1 VLRRVDT
8 VLGHYPAMRDVADA
22 RRAISR
28 RIVCGCG
35 VRLANVRGAS
45 VLLEPLVECG
55 GSTETDGAGGGLLAG
70 GDGLAE
76 GGADGSLLDGG
87 DGGAARTMR
96 AQECPGDA
104 CGRPRFCCPIEI
116 GR

>member
-1 VLRRVDT
+1 MLRRVDT
-8 VLGHYPAMRDVADA
+8 VLGHYPVMLDVADA

-55 GSTETDGAGGGLLAG
+55 GSTETDGAGGGVSRG
-70 GDGLAE
+70 
-76 GGADGSLLDGG
+76 
-87 DGGAARTMR
+87 R
-96 AQECPGDA
+96 
-104 CGRPRFCCPIEI
+104 CGR
-116 GR
+116 

>member
-35 VRLANVRGAS
+35 VRLANMLGAS
-45 VLLEPLVECG
+45 VLLEPLEPLVECG
-55 GSTETDGAGGGLLAG
+55 GSTETDGAGGGV
-70 GDGLAE
+70 
-76 GGADGSLLDGG
+76 S
-87 DGGAARTMR
+87 R
-96 AQECPGDA
+96 
-104 CGRPRFCCPIEI
+104 GRCR
-116 GR
+116 R